1 MAGGVTGLSGLMIP
15 LFPLKISVLPK
26 EILPLHIFENR
37 YKEMISNSIDSGQA
51 FGMIYRDKG
60 QFSNIGCSVKVHQT
74 INTYPD
80 GKCDIL
86 IKGIERFKVINY
98 IQKKGSWFAE
108 IESIDEKFDFMDSKS
123 FNVIH
128 DKYLKVLLSLN
139 VNHNI
144 QEEIKKTISFDF
156 TKDLII
162 PTSLKQEFL
171 ELEDECSRM
180 QYIENFLDSIM
191 KNSNST
197 KNLTINDKVFN

>member
-37 YKEMISNSIDSGQA
+37 YIEMISNSIDSGQA

-98 IQKKGSWFAE
+98 IKKKVLGLL
-108 IESIDEKFDFMDSKS
+108 K
-123 FNVIH
+123 
-128 DKYLKVLLSLN
+128 LKVL
-139 VNHNI
+139 
-144 QEEIKKTISFDF
+144 
-156 TKDLII
+156 
-162 PTSLKQEFL
+162 
-171 ELEDECSRM
+171 
-180 QYIENFLDSIM
+180 M
-191 KNSNST
+191 KNLILWIL
-197 KNLTINDKVFN
+197 KVLTLFMTSI